1 MIMGK
6 ADGTAQGANLLK
18 GGWPTLK
25 MILSEM
31 PVHLR
36 PAHDEETG
44 LALIS
49 AYREVGGMA
58 IMPGIICCKS

>member
-36 PAHDEETG
+36 RAHDEETG
-44 LALIS
+44 LAVIRLIES
-49 AYREVGGMA
+49 QAEW
-58 IMPGIICCKS
+58 